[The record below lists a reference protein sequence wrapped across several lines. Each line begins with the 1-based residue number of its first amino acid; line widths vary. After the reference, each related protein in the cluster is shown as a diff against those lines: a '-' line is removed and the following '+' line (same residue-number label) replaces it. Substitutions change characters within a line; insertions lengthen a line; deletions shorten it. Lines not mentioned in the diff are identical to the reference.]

1 MEPTPRAFH
10 EPPSQDVPNSFLGNR
25 DQSSLLCRQNSFI
38 SERQSRLSKDTQR
51 VRKNKHHRKP
61 SSNASSVPVPSAQ
74 PTHPFTQPWRK
85 CVTVNPER
93 AKKCKE

>member
-1 MEPTPRAFH
+1 MSHLVKTSRI
-10 EPPSQDVPNSFLGNR
+10 PSWETGTML
-25 DQSSLLCRQNSFI
+25 SLLCRQNSFI

-61 SSNASSVPVPSAQ
+61 LSNASSVPVPSAQ